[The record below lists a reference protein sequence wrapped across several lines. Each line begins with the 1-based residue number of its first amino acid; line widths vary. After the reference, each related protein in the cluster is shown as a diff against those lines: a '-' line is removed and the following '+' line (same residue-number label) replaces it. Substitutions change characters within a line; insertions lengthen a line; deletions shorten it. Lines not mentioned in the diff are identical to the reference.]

1 MYTHIDNICTGSSD
15 LLLISYTLSCPVLFT
30 VKNSE
35 WFKNRTPLIVQLSG
49 FAENRTQKIIYNIKS
64 KTIVKLVLIETLW
77 DQILCLK

>member
-35 WFKNRTPLIVQLSG
+35 WFKNRT
-49 FAENRTQKIIYNIKS
+49 QKIIYNIKS

>member
-1 MYTHIDNICTGSSD
+1 M
-15 LLLISYTLSCPVLFT
+15 LISFKQDT
-30 VKNSE
+30 VKSV
-35 WFKNRTPLIVQLSG
+35 RTPLIVQLSG